1 MPTTFTHERAAALL
15 AVSALVLR
23 SRIVGAPRDALTR
36 RPRTDA
42 SAEEVEQALRTGYLE
57 QPDGS
62 RVLLIPQGG
71 RVAKVRAAYTVYDIQ
86 VHGRVQVHI
95 HPSTAA
101 EHGRDAPLFPPA
113 PAAHKPALD
122 REFVRQLAA
131 LVRVAIPGWTSR
143 EALLVA
149 LHSLFLVLRTV
160 LSVGVAQLDG
170 RIVRDLVDIS
180 NAYMLARLTVCFQV
194 SANGRGFLKGLG
206 LWFALAI
213 PSIYTN
219 AMARPAQPPA
229 LAGQPDAPSD
239 PAPAVHARAP
249 SAHAPHAL
257 HPRPL
262 HRRRPAPALLPRR
275 APGHRPVPH
284 LRRRRVHRRALR
296 ALVRAR
302 PCPPTPAER
311 AHCSGNVMKPALD
324 IVLFTSQLSRA
335 LGARGTLLM
344 FLNVRPLYRIS
355 ARGADGE
362 WQYYATARILR
373 AATPAFGRLAAVEAR
388 LEGEFRAGMGR
399 VGRESEEIAC
409 VACDAQRV
417 GGTGAEGA
425 AGSTTAG
432 RWSARS
438 YSARTAA

>member
-15 AVSALVLR
+15 AVSALLLR
-23 SRIVGAPRDALTR
+23 SRIVGAPRDALTK

-42 SAEEVEQALRTGYLE
+42 TAEEVEQALRTGYLE

-62 RVLLIPQGG
+62 RVLLIPQSG
-71 RVAKVRAAYTVYDIQ
+71 RVAKVRTASIVSGMQA
-86 VHGRVQVHI
+86 HGQAQVHI

-170 RIVRDLVDIS
+170 RIVRDLVCMS
-180 NAYMLARLTVCFQV
+180 SVCVSTRLMGCLQV

-229 LAGQPDAPSD
+229 LPVQPDAPLRSGTCSPRSPSACARASRATSTTCTS
-239 PAPAVHARAP
+239 PAPRTCATTASRSQASTSTSP
-249 SAHAPHAL
+249 PTSPRSPTRSPCSSACS
-257 HPRPL
+257 
-262 HRRRPAPALLPRR
+262 
-275 APGHRPVPH
+275 PVP
-284 LRRRRVHRRALR
+284 AG
-296 ALVRAR
+296 
-302 PCPPTPAER
+302 PP
-311 AHCSGNVMKPALD
+311 L
-324 IVLFTSQLSRA
+324 
-335 LGARGTLLM
+335 
-344 FLNVRPLYRIS
+344 
-355 ARGADGE
+355 
-362 WQYYATARILR
+362 
-373 AATPAFGRLAAVEAR
+373 
-388 LEGEFRAGMGR
+388 
-399 VGRESEEIAC
+399 
-409 VACDAQRV
+409 
-417 GGTGAEGA
+417 
-425 AGSTTAG
+425 
-432 RWSARS
+432 
-438 YSARTAA
+438 SARTAAGT